1 VSSSGRARVVG
12 LRIALKLALKFAL
25 KLNDARNL
33 MNSIAVCFV
42 CLGNICRSP
51 SAEAVM
57 LHRVGRAR
65 LSDKIVVD
73 SAGTGDWH
81 IGQPPDE
88 RAQRAARRR
97 GYDLSPLRGR
107 QVSREDFARFDL
119 LIAMDDANAA
129 ALTEACPAEYR
140 DKIRLLMEFATRDD
154 SRVVVD
160 PYFGGDEGFERVL
173 DQCED
178 ACEGLLKAL
187 RTQLVT

>member
-1 VSSSGRARVVG
+1 
-12 LRIALKLALKFAL
+12 
-25 KLNDARNL
+25 
-33 MNSIAVCFV
+33 MNSIVVCFV

-57 LHRVGRAR
+57 RELVERANLAGR
-65 LSDKIVVD
+65 IVID

-81 IGQPPDE
+81 IGEPPDE
-88 RAQRAARRR
+88 RAQKAAKNR
-97 GYDLSPLRGR
+97 GYDLSTLRGR
-107 QVSREDFARFDL
+107 QVAAADFTRFDL
-119 LIAMDDANAA
+119 FIVMDDANAA
-129 ALTEACPAEYR
+129 ALTAVCPPEYR

-160 PYFGGDEGFERVL
+160 PYFGGAEGFEKVL

-187 RTQLVT
+187 RAQLTA

>member
-1 VSSSGRARVVG
+1 LQA
-12 LRIALKLALKFAL
+12 ALKP
-25 KLNDARNL
+25 NDVWNP
-33 MNSIAVCFV
+33 MNTIAVCFV

-57 LHRVGRAR
+57 LHQVSRAK
-65 LSDKIVVD
+65 LADKIVVD
-73 SAGTGDWH
+73 SAGTGNWH

-88 RAQRAARRR
+88 RAQRAARKR
-97 GYDLSPLRGR
+97 GYDLSSLRGR
-107 QVSREDFARFDL
+107 QIGTEDFARFDL
-119 LIAMDDANAA
+119 LIAMDDANAV
-129 ALTEACPAEYR
+129 ALTDVCPPEHR
-140 DKIRLLMEFATRDD
+140 TKIRLLMEFATRDD

-187 RTQLVT
+187 RTQLVV

>member
-1 VSSSGRARVVG
+1 
-12 LRIALKLALKFAL
+12 
-25 KLNDARNL
+25 
-33 MNSIAVCFV
+33 MTTIAVCFV

-51 SAEAVM
+51 SAEGVM
-57 LHRVGRAR
+57 AYQVRRAK
-65 LSDKIVVD
+65 LSERIVID

-88 RAQRAARRR
+88 RAQRAAKKR
-97 GYDLSPLRGR
+97 GYDLSKLRGR
-107 QVSREDFARFDL
+107 QIASEDFERFDL

-129 ALTEACPAEYR
+129 ALTKACPPEYR
-140 DKIRLLMEFATRDD
+140 NKIRLLMEFGARDD

-187 RTQLVT
+187 RTQLLT

>member
-1 VSSSGRARVVG
+1 
-12 LRIALKLALKFAL
+12 
-25 KLNDARNL
+25 

-57 LHRVGRAR
+57 RDLVERAKLADR
-65 LSDKIVVD
+65 IVID

-81 IGQPPDE
+81 IGEPPDE
-88 RAQRAARRR
+88 RAQKAAKKR
-97 GYDLSPLRGR
+97 GYDLSNLRGR
-107 QVSREDFARFDL
+107 QVAADDFARFDL
-119 LIAMDDANAA
+119 FIVMDDANAA
-129 ALTEACPAEYR
+129 ALTAVCPPEHR

-160 PYFGGDEGFERVL
+160 PYFGGEEGFEKVL

-187 RTQLVT
+187 RAQLAT

>member
-1 VSSSGRARVVG
+1 
-12 LRIALKLALKFAL
+12 
-25 KLNDARNL
+25 

-57 LHRVGRAR
+57 RDLVERAR
-65 LSDKIVVD
+65 LADRIVID

-81 IGQPPDE
+81 IGEPPDE
-88 RAQRAARRR
+88 RAQKAAKKR
-97 GYDLSPLRGR
+97 GYDLSKLRGR
-107 QVSREDFARFDL
+107 QVAAADFARFDL
-119 LIAMDDANAA
+119 FIVMDDANAV
-129 ALTEACPAEYR
+129 ALTAVCPPEHR

-160 PYFGGDEGFERVL
+160 PYFGGEEGFEKVL

-187 RTQLVT
+187 RAQLTA

>member
-1 VSSSGRARVVG
+1 M
-12 LRIALKLALKFAL
+12 K
-25 KLNDARNL
+25 
-33 MNSIAVCFV
+33 SIAVCFV

-57 LHRVGRAR
+57 RDFVERAKLAER
-65 LSDKIVVD
+65 IVID

-81 IGQPPDE
+81 IGEPPDE
-88 RAQRAARRR
+88 RARKAAKKR
-97 GYDLSPLRGR
+97 GYDLSNLRGR
-107 QVSREDFARFDL
+107 QVAPEDFARFDL
-119 LIAMDDANAA
+119 FIVMDDANAT
-129 ALTEACPAEYR
+129 ALTAVCPPEHR

-160 PYFGGDEGFERVL
+160 PYFGGEEGFEKVL

-187 RTQLVT
+187 RAQLTA

>member
-1 VSSSGRARVVG
+1 
-12 LRIALKLALKFAL
+12 
-25 KLNDARNL
+25 

-57 LHRVGRAR
+57 RDLVERAKLAER
-65 LSDKIVVD
+65 IVID

-81 IGQPPDE
+81 IGEPPDE
-88 RAQRAARRR
+88 RAQKAAKKR
-97 GYDLSPLRGR
+97 GYDLSKLRGR
-107 QVSREDFARFDL
+107 QVAAADFARFDL
-119 LIAMDDANAA
+119 FIVMDDANAA
-129 ALTEACPAEYR
+129 ALAEVCPSDHR

-160 PYFGGDEGFERVL
+160 PYFGGEEGFEKVL

-187 RTQLVT
+187 RAQLTA